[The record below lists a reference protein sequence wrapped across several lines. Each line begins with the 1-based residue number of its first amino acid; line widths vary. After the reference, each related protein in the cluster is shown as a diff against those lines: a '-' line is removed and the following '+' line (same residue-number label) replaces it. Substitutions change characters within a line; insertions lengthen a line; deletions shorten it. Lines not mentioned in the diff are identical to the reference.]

1 MKSVPLLKTKSDTV
15 TENVKYLIT
24 ALFSL
29 LISNVN
35 LLSSMSPFA
44 VAFSAALPLN
54 YSVSAVI
61 GAVTGYGFFGSFP
74 ENLVYIAS
82 LFAVLGVKSIT
93 LQIGRFKGN
102 PLLLSALSA
111 FILGLFLIMRNV
123 ILDSGTI
130 DLIFCICE
138 SIMGSAFTYFSF
150 FAFRA
155 ISYGRKI
162 YDTATVERTSTI
174 IILLTGLLS
183 LCKISVFVF
192 NLGRITAVVILLAIA
207 RKKGVSPTSVIGL
220 LFAVILTL
228 HSPEFTLSAGIIA
241 VASMISAYFAHFGK
255 LTQSAFFILTYTV
268 GIMVTNSSTSTI
280 EGAFDMLF
288 GTGIFMVIPEAY
300 LEKIGKTANKYRNL
314 SCSENKRTCSKL
326 LFASKTLNDI
336 HKSVD
341 AVSEKLKNTGITNV
355 SKVYEKTADT
365 VCKRC
370 GLKLFCWETNY
381 NTTLDSF
388 YKFNDILEKN
398 SEITKDDLS
407 AFFNT
412 QCAKPED
419 IVRTV
424 NGYYHE
430 YLSNKNATRKIMN
443 AKQVAAEQLEGIAD
457 MLSEMSEE
465 ISETSFINPKLSETA
480 FGIFAE
486 LGENPDEVYCITDRY
501 DRMRVEVYKKSR
513 PETNSEL
520 LTEELSL
527 ALGREFSCPSIV
539 TAEDTTKISF
549 FEKAKY
555 TLDFAAGQINSK
567 NQKISGDCYE
577 YFTDG
582 RGFAHLI
589 LSDGMGNGGRAA
601 VDSIM
606 TCNFILKLLKA
617 GFGFNA
623 ALKLIN
629 SALLVKAGEESLA
642 TLDIG
647 CIDLYTGVTR
657 FLKAGASASFVTRN
671 KKTVMV
677 GADSLPVGILQGI
690 SYNENEIKLQEND
703 LIVMVTDGAVS
714 ITPEWLKDEI
724 SLLSELPPKE
734 IATKIATLAKKRNGE
749 NDDDITVL
757 AAKIKVV

>member
-1 MKSVPLLKTKSDTV
+1 MKSVPFFKTKSDTA
-15 TENVKYLIT
+15 TENLRYIFVS
-24 ALFSL
+24 LFSL
-29 LISNVN
+29 LISSVS
-35 LLSSMSPFA
+35 LLSSLSPFA

-54 YSVSAVI
+54 YSISAVI
-61 GAVTGYGFFGSFP
+61 GAVTGYGVFGNFP
-74 ENLVYIAS
+74 ENLVYIAA
-82 LFAVLGVKSIT
+82 LFAIVGVKSIT
-93 LQIGRFKGN
+93 LQIGKLKSHPVFQ
-102 PLLLSALSA
+102 SIVCMAT
-111 FILGLFLIMRNV
+111 LGFFLVTRNV
-123 ILDSGTI
+123 ILNKGTI

-138 SIMGSAFTYFSF
+138 SILGGAFTYFSF
-150 FAFRA
+150 FAFRTVL
-155 ISYGRKI
+155 SGRKL
-162 YDTATVERTSTI
+162 YDGATIERTSSLI
-174 IILLTGLLS
+174 LLLTGLLS
-183 LCKISVFVF
+183 LCKVSVSPF
-192 NLGRITAVVILLAIA
+192 NLGRIVTVPLLLAVA
-207 RKKGVSPTSVIGL
+207 RKKGVAPTAVTGL
-220 LFAVILTL
+220 LFSVVLTL
-228 HSPEFTLSAGIIA
+228 HSPEFALPAGIFA
-241 VASMISAYFAHFGK
+241 VSALISAYFAHFGK
-255 LTQSAFFILTYTV
+255 LTQNAFFILTYTV
-268 GIMVTNSSTSTI
+268 GIMVTQNTPTTI
-280 EGAFDMLF
+280 EGAFDMLS
-288 GTGIFMVIPEAY
+288 GSGIFMVLPETL
-300 LEKIGKTANKYRNL
+300 LEKIGKTANQYKQL

-326 LFASKTLNDI
+326 LFASKTLSDM
-336 HKSVD
+336 HKSVE
-341 AVSEKLKNTGITNV
+341 AVSEKLKNTGITNI

-424 NGYYHE
+424 NGYYRD
-430 YLSNKNATRKIMN
+430 YLSGKNATRKIMN

-465 ISETSFINPKLSETA
+465 ISETSFINPKLSERA
-480 FGIFAE
+480 FGILAE
-486 LGENPDEVYCITDRY
+486 LGEAPDEVYCITDRY

-513 PETNSEL
+513 LETNTEL
-520 LTEELSL
+520 LTGELSY
-527 ALGREFSCPSIV
+527 ALNRDFSPPSIV

-549 FEKAKY
+549 SEKAKY
-555 TLDFAAGQINSK
+555 SLDFAAGQINSK

-657 FLKAGASASFVTRN
+657 FLKAGACVSFITRN

-724 SLLSELPPKE
+724 SLISELPPKE
-734 IATKIATLAKKRNGE
+734 IASKIAILAKKRNGE
-749 NDDDITVL
+749 NEDDITVL
-757 AAKIKVV
+757 VAKIKVV

>member
-1 MKSVPLLKTKSDTV
+1 MKSISLFKTQSDIMK
-15 TENVKYLIT
+15 ENFKYAIT
-24 ALFSL
+24 ALFSMI
-29 LISNVN
+29 ISNVS
-35 LLSSMSPFA
+35 LLSSLSPFS

-54 YSVSAVI
+54 YSTSAVI
-61 GAVTGYGFFGSFP
+61 GAVTGYSLFGSFP
-74 ENLVYIAS
+74 ENLVYIAA
-82 LFAVLGVKSIT
+82 LFAVIAVKSIT
-93 LQIGRFKGN
+93 SQIGKLKSN
-102 PLLLSALSA
+102 PVFSSAVSA
-111 FILGLFLIMRNV
+111 V
-123 ILDSGTI
+123 ILISFLVVRNIILDKGTV

-138 SIMGSAFTYFSF
+138 GIIGGAFTYFSF
-150 FAFRA
+150 FAFRVL
-155 ISYGRKI
+155 SSGKRI
-162 YDTATVERTSTI
+162 YDGAVVEKISTN

-183 LCKISVFVF
+183 FCKIHLFIF
-192 NLGRITAVVILLAIA
+192 NLGRITTVPLLLSVAK
-207 RKKGVSPTSVIGL
+207 KKGASAAAATGL
-220 LFAVILTL
+220 LFAIILTL
-228 HSPEFTLSAGIIA
+228 YSPEFSLPAGIFA
-241 VASMISAYFAHFGK
+241 VGAMISAYFAHFGR
-255 LTQSAFFILTYTV
+255 LTQTAFFILTYTV
-268 GIMVTNSSTSTI
+268 GIMLTKTASPSI

-288 GTGIFMVIPEAY
+288 GAGIFMVMPESF
-300 LEKIGKTANKYRNL
+300 LDKMGKTVTSYRL
-314 SCSENKRTCSKL
+314 SDCNQNKRTCSKL

-336 HKSVD
+336 QRSVE
-341 AVSEKLKNTGITNV
+341 AVSDKLRNTGITNI
-355 SKVYEKTADT
+355 SKVYERTADT

-381 NTTLDSF
+381 NSTLDSF
-388 YKFNDILEKN
+388 YKLNDILEQN
-398 SEITKDDLS
+398 TEITKDDLP

-412 QCAKPED
+412 QCPKSDE
-419 IVRTV
+419 IILTV
-424 NGYYHE
+424 NGYYRD
-430 YLSNKNATRKIMN
+430 YLSGKNAARKVMN
-443 AKQVAAEQLEGIAD
+443 AKQVATEQLEGIAD

-465 ISETSFINPKLSETA
+465 ISEISLINHSLSERA
-480 FGIFAE
+480 FGILAE
-486 LGENPDEVYCITDRY
+486 IGEAPDEVYCLTDRY
-501 DRMRVEVYKKSR
+501 DRMRVEIYKKSGLV
-513 PETNSEL
+513 TNLEF
-520 LTEELSL
+520 LTEELSY
-527 ALGREFSCPSIV
+527 ALNRDFSYPSVV

-555 TLDFAAGQINSK
+555 GVDFAASQINSK
-567 NQKISGDCYE
+567 NQKISGDYYE

-657 FLKAGASASFVTRN
+657 FLKAGAATSFVTRN
-671 KKTVMV
+671 RKTVMV
-677 GADSLPVGILQGI
+677 GSDSLPVGILQGI
-690 SYNENEIKLQEND
+690 SYNENEIKLQDKD

-714 ITPEWLKDEI
+714 VTPEWLKDEI
-724 SLLSELPPKE
+724 SLICELPPKE
-734 IATKIATLAKKRNGE
+734 IATRIATLAKKRNG